1 MMFLLT
7 ALFPPLT
14 LISDDQLTLIL
25 VLVIATVQYSHS
37 LKISEQ
43 AEKLRKHSS
52 SVSSPISH
60 SLLYAPPPPPFRWFL
75 TAVLCTVYIYRHY
88 DSWRCVTPTAG
99 GPMEFFLTSY
109 FFPNTSVDFY
119 CTRQHEE
126 LRPFFASTKKTKI
139 YQKLPVASTMQ
150 RTNL

>member
-60 SLLYAPPPPPFRWFL
+60 SLLYAPPPPPF
-75 TAVLCTVYIYRHY
+75 A
-88 DSWRCVTPTAG
+88 
-99 GPMEFFLTSY
+99 
-109 FFPNTSVDFY
+109 DF
-119 CTRQHEE
+119 
-126 LRPFFASTKKTKI
+126 
-139 YQKLPVASTMQ
+139 
-150 RTNL
+150 